1 VVAEAKMGFVWM
13 LLCAL
18 GCNLASLTPSQT
30 LQPDAITAPTTEQV
44 AAWDSLLRE
53 IRDAGEVGRCH
64 ELFDSEQLI
73 ARALQGLTLR
83 ADLVVG
89 VRVGFTQNLP
99 QICTNLSRA
108 GDLQFLRT
116 DVIDGES
123 WVRYRYLFEEGGFEH
138 MLFLM
143 TSDGVDAR
151 VVDVWALSG
160 GDTTGEQLRRRII
173 AVSPDGRTLDKR
185 EAATNDVV
193 NEMVAHNNQA
203 EWQHALDVWEKLD
216 ADQRKL
222 PQSQLQRLVAATGLG
237 GDVYLAALEDF
248 VASNPDLPAARFHA
262 IDLAYMKGDLP
273 AAAKASE
280 DLYLLLQDP
289 YALILAASIHLQI
302 GDRSNTRQL
311 LQRARLEEPDFDEL
325 RNAWLD
331 LMVAEGNHVETIAT
345 IEDIEA
351 KDDLIFYAANMEA
364 TPVFEAFLESD
375 EYKAWKPSRP
385 DFAVPDAAPVIAP
398 REGVAAPGQR

>member
-1 VVAEAKMGFVWM
+1 
-13 LLCAL
+13 
-18 GCNLASLTPSQT
+18 
-30 LQPDAITAPTTEQV
+30 
-44 AAWDSLLRE
+44 
-53 IRDAGEVGRCH
+53 
-64 ELFDSEQLI
+64 
-73 ARALQGLTLR
+73 
-83 ADLVVG
+83 
-89 VRVGFTQNLP
+89 
-99 QICTNLSRA
+99 
-108 GDLQFLRT
+108 
-116 DVIDGES
+116 
-123 WVRYRYLFEEGGFEH
+123 
-138 MLFLM
+138 
-143 TSDGVDAR
+143 
-151 VVDVWALSG
+151 
-160 GDTTGEQLRRRII
+160 
-173 AVSPDGRTLDKR
+173 
-185 EAATNDVV
+185 
-193 NEMVAHNNQA
+193 
-203 EWQHALDVWEKLD
+203 
-216 ADQRKL
+216 
-222 PQSQLQRLVAATGLG
+222 
-237 GDVYLAALEDF
+237 
-248 VASNPDLPAARFHA
+248 
-262 IDLAYMKGDLP
+262 MKGDLP